1 MLFYIDYLDHVTSG
15 TRNFNALEFR
25 LRFDLLVFGNQELC
39 MSVPACIKMGDTTN
53 LLKKLDDF
61 WKAGK
66 IRLQLDKK
74 HKGKP
79 SNYFRNRKNVLAKA
93 MSEEALVNHFEF
105 VAYEDTRTDTFF
117 GEYLPEQQADSKSE
131 LYIGKRKDTDALFRQ
146 DTIDLLTVH
155 YEPICEFLDIKRS
168 IAFTGMVNRIQDL
181 ALNKSS
187 LFQRALIED
196 IITKEFKPR
205 KMEIQAIATLLD
217 RGFALA
223 NAGASDAIP
232 ISLLRN
238 VLTGRWLQRLLQK
251 SYSDLYTLICGLSWH
266 EVYELSQNE
275 DWITFINYIN
285 DYIFLIQEMSRRNLP
300 IDIEKTVGKLTF
312 SVDMYKFL
320 CFLKDEAISA
330 AKEKLLEAGMVLD
343 ALTLEDNFERLKQ
356 LYLGKTDPLLD
367 IILAIDCYAR
377 RNTENLT
384 VLVPAKRISQ
394 AIAKKKKYYYIEK

>member
-1 MLFYIDYLDHVTSG
+1 
-15 TRNFNALEFR
+15 
-25 LRFDLLVFGNQELC
+25 
-39 MSVPACIKMGDTTN
+39 
-53 LLKKLDDF
+53 
-61 WKAGK
+61 
-66 IRLQLDKK
+66 
-74 HKGKP
+74 
-79 SNYFRNRKNVLAKA
+79 

-117 GEYLPEQQADSKSE
+117 GEYLPEKRADSRNE
-131 LYIGKRKDTDALFRQ
+131 LYIGKCKDTDALFRQ
-146 DTIDLLTVH
+146 DTIDLLTMH
-155 YEPICEFLDIKRS
+155 YEPICEFLDFKRS

-181 ALNKSS
+181 ALNKSA

-196 IITKEFKPR
+196 VITKEFKPE

-251 SYSDLYTLICGLSWH
+251 SYSALYTLICGLSWH
-266 EVYELSQNE
+266 EIYELSQNE

-343 ALTLEDNFERLKQ
+343 ALTLEDNLERLKQ

-384 VLVPAKRISQ
+384 VLVPAKCISQ